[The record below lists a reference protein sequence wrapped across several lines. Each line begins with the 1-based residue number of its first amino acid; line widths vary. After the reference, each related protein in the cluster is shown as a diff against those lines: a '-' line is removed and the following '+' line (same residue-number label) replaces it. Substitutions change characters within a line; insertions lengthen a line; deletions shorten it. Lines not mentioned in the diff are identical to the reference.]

1 MKLIKVTKIENF
13 PQNVGF
19 ILDSGNNLDL
29 WLISKQ

>member
-13 PQNVGF
+13 PQNFVF